1 MWRGRRIAL
10 CLMGGIFLRH
20 GDSFIAMREA
30 PYEAERV
37 LQELL
42 AEHPE
47 VLAGGSSSAAWLLI
61 KREAGVS
68 GDAESGPRWSLDH
81 LFVDAEGVL
90 TLVEVKRG
98 SDTRGRREVVAQMLD
113 YAANAATSW
122 TAESLRAWFEAECE
136 KGGKDADEAVVDA
149 FAEISDP
156 DEYWNNV
163 KTNLAA
169 GKLRLVFVSD
179 AIPPELRRIVE
190 FLNAQMTETEVL
202 AIEVKQYVDA
212 DGQRQTIVPTLIG
225 QSEAARRV
233 KTGSPTPRADS
244 DRLANTVPL
253 GDVEADMIARLRTD
267 QTLDPSTITKQSLL
281 QRFPEHVQLCDEG
294 RLRFYRAE
302 RWGSAHENDWIS
314 DALVRRI
321 RKALGSS

>member
-1 MWRGRRIAL
+1 
-10 CLMGGIFLRH
+10 MGGIFLRH

-47 VLAGGSSSAAWLLI
+47 VLAGGDSSAAWLLI

-68 GDAESGPRWSLDH
+68 GDAEIGARWSLDH

-98 SDTRGRREVVAQMLD
+98 ADTRGRREVVAQMLD

-122 TAESLRAWFEAECE
+122 TAESLRSWLEVGCE
-136 KGGKDADEAVVDA
+136 KDGSSADAAVVEA
-149 FAEISDP
+149 FAEVSDP
-156 DEYWNNV
+156 DEFWHNV

-179 AIPPELRRIVE
+179 AIAPELRRIVE

-233 KTGSPTPRADS
+233 KTGSSTTRGDS
-244 DRLANTVPL
+244 DRLANTVLL
-253 GDVEADMIARLRTD
+253 GDVETDIIARLRSEER
-267 QTLDPSTITKQSLL
+267 LDPSVITKEVLV
-281 QRFPEHVQLCDEG
+281 QRFPEYVQLCDEN

-302 RWGSAHENDWIS
+302 RWGSAHDNDWIS
-314 DALVRRI
+314 DALIRRI
-321 RKALGSS
+321 RKALHS

>member
-1 MWRGRRIAL
+1 MS
-10 CLMGGIFLRH
+10 GIFLRQ

-47 VLAGGSSSAAWLLI
+47 VLAGDTSAAAWLLI
-61 KREAGVS
+61 TREAGVS
-68 GDAESGPRWSLDH
+68 GDAETGTRWSLDH
-81 LFVDAEGVL
+81 LFVDGEGVL
-90 TLVEVKRG
+90 SLVEVKRG

-122 TAESLRAWFEAECE
+122 TAESLRAWFEAECQ
-136 KGGKDADEAVVDA
+136 KGGKDADEAVIEA
-149 FAEISDP
+149 FAEVRDP
-156 DEYWNNV
+156 DEYWHSV

-190 FLNAQMTETEVL
+190 FLNTQMTETEVL

-225 QSEAARRV
+225 QSEAARRI
-233 KTGSPTPRADS
+233 KTGSPTPRGDS
-244 DRLANTVPL
+244 GRLADTVRL
-253 GDVEADMIARLRTD
+253 GDVEADMIARLRTEEG
-267 QTLDPSTITKQSLL
+267 LDPSTITKQLL
-281 QRFPEHVQLCDEG
+281 VRRFPEHVQLCDEN
-294 RLRFYRAE
+294 RLRFYRAD
-302 RWGSAHENDWIS
+302 RWGSAHDNDWIS

-321 RKALGSS
+321 RKALTS